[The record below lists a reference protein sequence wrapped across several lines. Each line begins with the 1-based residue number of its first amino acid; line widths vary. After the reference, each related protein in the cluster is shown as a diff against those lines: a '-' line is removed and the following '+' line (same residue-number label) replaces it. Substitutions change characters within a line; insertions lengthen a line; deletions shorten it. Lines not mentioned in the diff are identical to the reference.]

1 LTVADK
7 SSFSPEEWSVI
18 REAPHL
24 VALAISA
31 AGASGMMGTLKEAV
45 SGSSVIIEGTKSEN
59 ALLRALCAKDEV
71 KGASEAIRSQ
81 LKDLSGADLPAVK
94 SKVKDL
100 AITRVKAAVALLK
113 AKGGPG
119 DAATYRDLI
128 EDVAQRVS
136 EAAKEGGF
144 LGFGGERVSKEEKQM
159 LESLEAVLV

>member
-1 LTVADK
+1 MANK
-7 SSFSPEEWSVI
+7 SSFSPEEWSTI

-45 SGSSVIIEGTKSEN
+45 SGSSAIVEGMKSEN
-59 ALLRALCAKDEV
+59 ELIRALCAKEEV
-71 KGASEAIRSQ
+71 RGASDAIRSQ

-94 SKVKDL
+94 SKVKEL
-100 AITRVKAAVALLK
+100 AIVRLKAAMSTLK

-119 DAATYRDLI
+119 DAATYRNLI
-128 EDVAQRVS
+128 ENVAKRVS

-144 LGFGGERVSKEEKQM
+144 MGFGGERVSKDEKQM
-159 LESLEAVLV
+159 IESLETVLA